1 MWTGAGSCCKS
12 ELILGQR
19 VALPAQG
26 TGQVAKGGQLK
37 KPVRKPGV
45 GTRWSVQRACS
56 KMEIGAQPISSLVYL
71 ALRGSCWAQRWTSL
85 CTPGIS
91 SQSL

>member
-12 ELILGQR
+12 ELTLGQR

-26 TGQVAKGGQLK
+26 PGQVAKGGQLK

-45 GTRWSVQRACS
+45 GTRWSVQRA
-56 KMEIGAQPISSLVYL
+56 QPISSLAYL
-71 ALRGSCWAQRWTSL
+71 ALRGSC
-85 CTPGIS
+85 
-91 SQSL
+91 